1 MLKSLMS
8 LLLSLFYSKKESSL
22 VSNQAMPSGSG
33 QIVMT
38 VTEPQGNWQDV
49 ISYIAPFDGYATGRV
64 TGTGINSAELYTS
77 SVRATMFSPVDHG
90 QFNACIPVAK
100 GQKVAIISTT
110 YYEARLIFSKTIG
123 SIGSVIGGGL
133 SFIQLLCKG
142 LPCLKSGY
150 SFLQRSSLPTRK
162 SGLANNQLEANFSRL
177 SRLQRTVNTIISL
190 CRAQA
195 MQFCVVTELL
205 ILTLTGAFSSTGVRQ
220 QTLISLEQCTQR
232 KVRTLLTLF
241 GLLRISLPQTYESTK
256 RKVPDNSLIGGAL

>member
-38 VTEPQGNWQDV
+38 VTEPHGQWQDV

-123 SIGSVIGGGL
+123 SVGNIIGGG
-133 SFIQLLCKG
+133 F
-142 LPCLKSGY
+142 
-150 SFLQRSSLPTRK
+150 
-162 SGLANNQLEANFSRL
+162 
-177 SRLQRTVNTIISL
+177 
-190 CRAQA
+190 
-195 MQFCVVTELL
+195 
-205 ILTLTGAFSSTGVRQ
+205 
-220 QTLISLEQCTQR
+220 
-232 KVRTLLTLF
+232 LTLF
-241 GLLRISLPQTYESTK
+241 KGVQY
-256 RKVPDNSLIGGAL
+256 A